1 MSLLEKI
8 KKFNTLN
15 VIVIGDIILDRYLYG
30 NTKRISPEA
39 PVPIVHLKDSDNRLG
54 GAANVALNIKE
65 LGANIDIV
73 GLIGND
79 QYGKDIISLFEENG
93 INCEYIINSEIQPTT
108 VKSRILSQG
117 QQVLRVDSE
126 KCVPLDEFSNHKLLN
141 NLKENINKYDL
152 CIIQDYEKGLLNK
165 KNIKAIIDI
174 CNSNN
179 VFIAVDPK
187 KENFWEYNNVN
198 LFKPNIN
205 ELESAI
211 NKDLSTRENL
221 ISGVNELKNRLD
233 HDLTVL
239 TLSDKGIFV
248 DNKNSNKII
257 PTIKKPVFDVSG
269 AGDTVISI
277 FSLCINI
284 GINEFEAAIISNI
297 GANIVC
303 QKLGVRP
310 IKLNELLE
318 GIEEHF

>member
-141 NLKENINKYDL
+141 N
-152 CIIQDYEKGLLNK
+152 
-165 KNIKAIIDI
+165 
-174 CNSNN
+174 
-179 VFIAVDPK
+179 
-187 KENFWEYNNVN
+187 
-198 LFKPNIN
+198 
-205 ELESAI
+205 
-211 NKDLSTRENL
+211 
-221 ISGVNELKNRLD
+221 
-233 HDLTVL
+233 
-239 TLSDKGIFV
+239 
-248 DNKNSNKII
+248 
-257 PTIKKPVFDVSG
+257 
-269 AGDTVISI
+269 
-277 FSLCINI
+277 
-284 GINEFEAAIISNI
+284 
-297 GANIVC
+297 
-303 QKLGVRP
+303 
-310 IKLNELLE
+310 
-318 GIEEHF
+318 